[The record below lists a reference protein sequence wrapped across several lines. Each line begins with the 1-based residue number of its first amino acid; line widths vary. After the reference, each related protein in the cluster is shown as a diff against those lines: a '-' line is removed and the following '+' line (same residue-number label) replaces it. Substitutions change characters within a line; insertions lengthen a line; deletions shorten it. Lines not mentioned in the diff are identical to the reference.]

1 MGVGGANSAARGDLW
16 YFAYGSN
23 MHPEKRA
30 GRAQLH
36 DLEVVGATLSGWR
49 LAFDM
54 PGVPPAEPSM
64 ANLREQEG
72 ATVHGVLIRTSGADF
87 AALVA
92 SEGGDRFYAIVE
104 VVAIRYDDGAAIR
117 AYAFIAQP
125 SRRRSRERPP
135 SRRYMDL
142 LREGARAA
150 GLAPDYCAY
159 LDALPTSDAPAL
171 GRLCSSLVLDLFA
184 AASRSPLR
192 ALMSD
197 YLVLLQATEELA
209 PAPRLAT
216 QGVVLAPALAVG
228 LALRAARALRAAW
241 PSAGRGSS

>member
-72 ATVHGVLIRTSGADF
+72 ATVHGV
-87 AALVA
+87 
-92 SEGGDRFYAIVE
+92 
-104 VVAIRYDDGAAIR
+104 
-117 AYAFIAQP
+117 
-125 SRRRSRERPP
+125 
-135 SRRYMDL
+135 
-142 LREGARAA
+142 
-150 GLAPDYCAY
+150 
-159 LDALPTSDAPAL
+159 
-171 GRLCSSLVLDLFA
+171 
-184 AASRSPLR
+184 
-192 ALMSD
+192 
-197 YLVLLQATEELA
+197 
-209 PAPRLAT
+209 
-216 QGVVLAPALAVG
+216 VLAPALAVG